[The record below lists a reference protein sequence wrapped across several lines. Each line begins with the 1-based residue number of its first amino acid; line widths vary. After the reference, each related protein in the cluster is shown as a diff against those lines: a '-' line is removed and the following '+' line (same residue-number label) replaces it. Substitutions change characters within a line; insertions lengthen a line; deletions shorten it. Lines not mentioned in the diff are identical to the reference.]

1 MSIGN
6 DIRHQW
12 QYGSA
17 VMRLLLLNVG
27 IFLLQ
32 SLGLFVAYVAGFRD
46 AYLNDIAN
54 YFYASTDLSELI
66 RKPWTIF
73 TYMFMHSPM
82 DIFHILS
89 NMLYLYFFGRIF
101 SDFIQPKMAYPLYL
115 VGGLVGLFIE
125 VAVFNLVPN
134 YQHAVGSLT
143 VGASAAVMAIV
154 LATATLVPDFTVHLI
169 FIGPVRLKYIAAFVV
184 IIDLLS
190 ISAEENL
197 GGHLAH
203 LGGALTGYL
212 YIRSY
217 RRSGNWFSWWPRLEA
232 LAARPVQRRKPKVA
246 YVNPNARPSVKKDE
260 SADKQK
266 QLDAILDKI
275 RASGYD
281 SLSKQEKDFLF
292 RISNEK

>member
-1 MSIGN
+1 MSLGN

-27 IFLLQ
+27 IFLVQ
-32 SLGLFVAYVAGFRD
+32 SAGLFIAYIAGFR
-46 AYLNDIAN
+46 AEYLDGIAN
-54 YFYASTDLSELI
+54 YFYASTDISELLK
-66 RKPWTIF
+66 RPWTVF

-82 DIFHILS
+82 DVFHILS

-115 VGGLVGLFIE
+115 LGGLVGLFIE
-125 VAVFNLVPN
+125 VAIFNLAPN

-154 LATATLVPDFTVHLI
+154 LAAATLVPDYTVHLI
-169 FIGPVRLKYIAAFVV
+169 LIGPVRLKYIAAFVV
-184 IIDLLS
+184 ILDLLS

-212 YIRSY
+212 YISSY
-217 RRSGNWFSWWPRLEA
+217 RRSGNWFSWWPILEQMI
-232 LAARPVQRRKPKVA
+232 ARPFQPRKLHVA
-246 YVNPNARPSVKKDE
+246 YKGPSARTTAKKDD
-260 SADKQK
+260 AAIKQK
-266 QLDAILDKI
+266 HLDAILDKI
-275 RASGYD
+275 RESGHD
-281 SLSKQEKDFLF
+281 SLTKAEKDFLF